1 MKHGWLQNP
10 RTKWRFIAWN
20 IIERNGGFS
29 SKRCLITRG
38 YTSPNKSFVCYLAHL
53 GTCSWAKKHM
63 TLFLFASMLRETV
76 SSTGW
81 PCPSFRSKVTRCQD
95 FASAKPKRSMQQY
108 AGGPSQGSESSD
120 WLYIIY
126 IIYIYN
132 IYIGY
137 SWLFKAPCIPV
148 CGHLL
153 STSAF
158 HLPLPSLVL
167 ILLDCKH
174 ATEKNRTFP
183 QRGRW
188 P

>member
-1 MKHGWLQNP
+1 MVDFPASDVWLPEGIHPPTNHLFA
-10 RTKWRFIAWN
+10 TWHI
-20 IIERNGGFS
+20 
-29 SKRCLITRG
+29 
-38 YTSPNKSFVCYLAHL
+38 LAHVL
-53 GTCSWAKKHM
+53 GLQRNTWHFFYSHRCWERPCHQQVDPVRASAARSLDAK
-63 TLFLFASMLRETV
+63 TLPPRNPSEAC
-76 SSTGW
+76 SSTRVDLAREVNQVIG
-81 PCPSFRSKVTRCQD
+81 
-95 FASAKPKRSMQQY
+95 Y
-108 AGGPSQGSESSD
+108 N
-120 WLYIIY
+120 IY
-126 IIYIYN
+126 ILY